1 MFFSFFVLKNRKLFL
16 KTVTKQSLTV
26 RLMVIL
32 ISFFSLKSVFEK
44 LLGIWQ
50 NLGTLLKFWATT
62 YSVEK
67 LCIMFLDKYL
77 IGNSSNTMIINTLTH
92 TLSKRWEKIINYY
105 PDKLVQFAQHVANQS
120 WCLWWKD
127 TWKWSC

>member
-16 KTVTKQSLTV
+16 KTVTKQSLRV

-92 TLSKRWEKIINYY
+92 S
-105 PDKLVQFAQHVANQS
+105 
-120 WCLWWKD
+120 
-127 TWKWSC
+127 